1 MTANNERWLAERL
14 LESADA
20 KSKKEKEDMSAT
32 FPWANY
38 QLSPEITNMT
48 LNNRKK
54 VSDTMEES
62 LYASMEEKYKW
73 KVQMKVFL
81 DTNIIIDFY
90 DKRDK
95 FYYPAAIIF
104 DLAYKGKIQIY
115 VSAITF
121 VNAFFLLRKSYER
134 EDLYQSM
141 RGLVS
146 LCEIT
151 DVDKNIIK
159 KSLVEERKDFEDSVQ
174 YESSLLHE
182 VYAIIISY
190 THLVL

>member
-1 MTANNERWLAERL
+1 
-14 LESADA
+14 
-20 KSKKEKEDMSAT
+20 
-32 FPWANY
+32 
-38 QLSPEITNMT
+38 
-48 LNNRKK
+48 
-54 VSDTMEES
+54 
-62 LYASMEEKYKW
+62 
-73 KVQMKVFL
+73 MKAFL

-90 DKRDK
+90 DKRDQ

-141 RGLVS
+141 RGLAS

-151 DVDKNIIK
+151 DVDKNIIR
-159 KSLVEERKDFEDSVQ
+159 KSLEKERKDFEDSVQ
-174 YESSLLHE
+174 YESSLLHQ
-182 VYAIIISY
+182 VDVIITRNQKDFKDFANNVQSPKEFLDSFLPKRMNRDEESSPIKEKK
-190 THLVL
+190 